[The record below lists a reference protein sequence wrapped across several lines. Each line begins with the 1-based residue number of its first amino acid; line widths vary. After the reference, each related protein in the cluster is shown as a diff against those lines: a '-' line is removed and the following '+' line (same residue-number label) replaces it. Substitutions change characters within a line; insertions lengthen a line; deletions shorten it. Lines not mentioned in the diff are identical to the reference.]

1 MRSSILE
8 ARTFLARPVAASLY
22 AIGALLGAMLL
33 PALAEAQAAGEW
45 RNAQQ
50 MFDATCAY
58 CHGAGV
64 ADELRGRDFPPE
76 YIGVVIRHGVRG
88 MPAFRPS
95 DFSDADIAAL
105 AAMIASSPKP
115 EAPRKKGEVR

>member
-8 ARTFLARPVAASLY
+8 ARRSLARPVAASLY

-45 RNAQQ
+45 RNARQ

-64 ADELRGRDFPPE
+64 AEELRGSDLPPE
-76 YIGVVIRHGVRG
+76 YVGFVIRDGLRG

-105 AAMIASSPKP
+105 VAMITSSPKP
-115 EAPRKKGEVR
+115 EAKKEGEVR